1 MLNYIQHDS
10 LHRDVIAPVGC
21 YERRSYHDVTTCCYF
36 AQKFIT
42 LENTPGCVWY
52 DSLLRRHD
60 VMTTPPPEVPIDHR
74 SDVALL
80 PFSSGTTG
88 QPKGVMLTHRNLQA
102 YLLQVT

>member
-1 MLNYIQHDS
+1 MLNYIQRDS
-10 LHRDVIAPVGC
+10 LNRDVIAPVNK
-21 YERRSYHDVTTCCYF
+21 YYDRRSYDEGVLF
-36 AQKFIT
+36 EFQKFIT